1 MMEGAVRASPAPAP
15 PSHAWSICGRDEQS
29 SAGSS
34 SARPRRGRA
43 PRESH
48 VTPRRCTASREL
60 VSQCGR
66 GRRAVIAR
74 ESSAPSSTRTAR
86 LLPRGRSAAQAPL
99 QSRQPRVPSRTASA
113 PAGCGTP
120 CDERA
125 SHQHGIGGPRRG
137 RLALTI
143 NRHGR
148 LTQRSHCCDPC
159 SPRLWLRQVLSSHFS
174 LWCCGRASSSREASA
189 TRTTIATHPLASA
202 RGARVGHLRVHMGLC
217 DGVELLRP
225 RPAVVVVASRMRT
238 LMLAAQ
244 GSVVDAGRSARLSWR
259 RT

>member
-1 MMEGAVRASPAPAP
+1 MP
-15 PSHAWSICGRDEQS
+15 
-29 SAGSS
+29 
-34 SARPRRGRA
+34 GRA
-43 PRESH
+43 VLQARLAPRGYYRA
-48 VTPRRCTASREL
+48 VGALRKRRCKAGNHECLRERL
-60 VSQCGR
+60 A
-66 GRRAVIAR
+66 RRQVAALPVMR
-74 ESSAPSSTRTAR
+74 ERP
-86 LLPRGRSAAQAPL
+86 
-99 QSRQPRVPSRTASA
+99 
-113 PAGCGTP
+113 
-120 CDERA
+120 
-125 SHQHGIGGPRRG
+125 HQHGIGGPRRG

-159 SPRLWLRQVLSSHFS
+159 SPRRCAATGAKHPLQSMVLWT
-174 LWCCGRASSSREASA
+174 RASSSREASA

-202 RGARVGHLRVHMGLC
+202 RGARAGHLRVHVGLC